1 MSKKE
6 RTLKRT
12 YNRNVKKIVKSE
24 AGMMIQSL
32 KLENVELIG
41 KLRVHKILAVIGAV
55 VSLIGLSM
63 NIFFVAY
70 IMLKGF

>member
-24 AGMMIQSL
+24 SGMMIQSL

-41 KLRVHKILAVIGAV
+41 KLRIFRTAFFAALVVWVGTVAV
-55 VSLIGLSM
+55 S
-63 NIFFVAY
+63 FY
-70 IMLKGF
+70 IIRLLLEGF